1 MYLTLTLFEILV
13 YGSLGL
19 CALAPVVMLVLLAID
34 FIKKRIW

>member
-34 FIKKRIW
+34 FIKKRI